1 MAGTL
6 DPQGSVWHRWDPHIH
21 APGTALNDQ
30 FGGEDPWEQFLTS
43 VEKSDPPIRALGIT
57 DQKAKEQ
64 RRVAAEKT
72 VLPRNRALVHLPRE
86 FAEREAGGR
95 DTVAASSL

>member
-64 RRVAAEKT
+64 RRVAAEKQSCLET
-72 VLPRNRALVHLPRE
+72 ARSFTFRANLPNEKR
-86 FAEREAGGR
+86 R
-95 DTVAASSL
+95 DEIR